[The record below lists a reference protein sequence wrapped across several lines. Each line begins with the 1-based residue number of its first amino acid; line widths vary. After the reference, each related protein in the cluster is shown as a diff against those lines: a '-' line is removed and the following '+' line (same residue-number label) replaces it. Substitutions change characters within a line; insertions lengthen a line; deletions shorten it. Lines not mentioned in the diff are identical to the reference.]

1 MKIMTWGNLKCHIS
15 VFVHITEAERYIV
28 YKSGVDCVVV
38 VSCSLS
44 VVVRCWSA
52 SMCGRILPFCFQ
64 TINMSI
70 QSHCYLKAS
79 RSRWFAQPGGDLGN
93 VLAFLF
99 SGLESHCAPV
109 PCCPSELFGHCPN
122 FRLCSSP
129 QSLCFTES
137 QTFLLHFPSDRNMA
151 LQFKTSKERM
161 SNTIPCRQLPSHSA
175 AHTTDRRGTITVQH
189 FVLLLWTLLL
199 TFFCQILHFFHPHT
213 FPLTCFLHQF
223 VLLPLPA
230 RLKTRRR
237 PWRRPKPTPLSLWPA
252 WPTRSMP

>member
-1 MKIMTWGNLKCHIS
+1 
-15 VFVHITEAERYIV
+15 
-28 YKSGVDCVVV
+28 
-38 VSCSLS
+38 
-44 VVVRCWSA
+44 
-52 SMCGRILPFCFQ
+52 MCGCILPFCFQ
-64 TINMSI
+64 TINMSV

-79 RSRWFAQPGGDLGN
+79 RSRWLAQPGGDLGN

-151 LQFKTSKERM
+151 LQFKNSKERM
-161 SNTIPCRQLPSHSA
+161 SNTIPCRKLPSHSA

-189 FVLLLWTLLL
+189 FVLLLWTL
-199 TFFCQILHFFHPHT
+199 TPYF
-213 FPLTCFLHQF
+213 
-223 VLLPLPA
+223 LLPNSSFLPPTHISTDLFFTSVCYSPSPCQA
-230 RLKTRRR
+230 QDKKKALEETKAYTTQSLASVAYQINALANNVLQLLDIQASQLRRMESSINHISQVR
-237 PWRRPKPTPLSLWPA
+237 TATDSVFVHGI
-252 WPTRSMP
+252 

>member
-1 MKIMTWGNLKCHIS
+1 MWLHSPVLFPNYKYVRSVTLLFKGIQKQMVCTAGWRFGKCPGIP
-15 VFVHITEAERYIV
+15 VFWA
-28 YKSGVDCVVV
+28 
-38 VSCSLS
+38 
-44 VVVRCWSA
+44 
-52 SMCGRILPFCFQ
+52 RIPLC
-64 TINMSI
+64 TCLM
-70 QSHCYLKAS
+70 
-79 RSRWFAQPGGDLGN
+79 
-93 VLAFLF
+93 
-99 SGLESHCAPV
+99 
-109 PCCPSELFGHCPN
+109 LFGHCPN

-137 QTFLLHFPSDRNMA
+137 QTFLLHFPSDLNMA
-151 LQFKTSKERM
+151 LQFKNSKERM
-161 SNTIPCRQLPSHSA
+161 SNTIPCRKLPSHSA

-189 FVLLLWTLLL
+189 FVLLLWTLHL